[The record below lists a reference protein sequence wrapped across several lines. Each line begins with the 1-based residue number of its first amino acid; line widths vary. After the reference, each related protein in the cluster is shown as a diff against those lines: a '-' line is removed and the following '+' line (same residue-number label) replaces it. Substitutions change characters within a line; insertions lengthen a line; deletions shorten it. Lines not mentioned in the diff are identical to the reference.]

1 MAQDRRDF
9 LGKGFKFPFNFSG
22 RTGGITKNL
31 GVGSSGMERHI
42 EESIHQIIYTLIGS
56 RVIRRDFGS
65 TLRGIVFSPN
75 DSHTDVLIDYI
86 IRSGIETWEPR
97 VLVGPITVD
106 RTMWQDGQ
114 LELGIEFKIIKT
126 NSVRNMVFPYF
137 LTEDQRSSYETP
149 GAP

>member
-31 GVGSSGMERHI
+31 GVGSSDQERHI
-42 EESIHQIIYTLIGS
+42 EESIYQILQTLMGS

-65 TLRGIVFSPN
+65 TLRGIVFDPN
-75 DSHTDVLIDYI
+75 DAQLDVLIDYI

-97 VLVGPITVD
+97 VEVGTVAVD
-106 RTMWQDGQ
+106 RTFWQEGR
-114 LELGIEFKIIKT
+114 LELGIDIRIIKT
-126 NSVRNMVFPYF
+126 NSIRNMVFLYF
-137 LTEDQRSSYETP
+137 LTEGQRKSFETP